1 VYVARFGR
9 QLWQRK
15 LTSTFVLIVSVL
27 LAGLLTFQVN
37 HGHLE
42 KRPLSF
48 GVAETQLLINTGQS
62 PLADSTVLTLDIDQL
77 ASDYAE
83 IVNSPQVVDPVAARL
98 HIRPSQ
104 IYASTQLVQDIP
116 LSDSDALEA
125 QRGVQVIDSG
135 RHYALLARVDSQTFV
150 IQLFAQAPT
159 GREAVL
165 MASTAGQALKSYAAN
180 LVSTERIPQS
190 KRVILDQVE
199 PAFGGTVDASLAV
212 EALILFSL
220 LFFTLGMISV
230 LTVARWRR
238 ELA

>member
-1 VYVARFGR
+1 
-9 QLWQRK
+9 
-15 LTSTFVLIVSVL
+15 
-27 LAGLLTFQVN
+27 
-37 HGHLE
+37 
-42 KRPLSF
+42 
-48 GVAETQLLINTGQS
+48 
-62 PLADSTVLTLDIDQL
+62 
-77 ASDYAE
+77 
-83 IVNSPQVVDPVAARL
+83 
-98 HIRPSQ
+98 
-104 IYASTQLVQDIP
+104 
-116 LSDSDALEA
+116 
-125 QRGVQVIDSG
+125 
-135 RHYALLARVDSQTFV
+135 
-150 IQLFAQAPT
+150 
-159 GREAVL
+159 